1 MKRLIFLLAFLFFT
15 AVGYSQSKYY
25 IRGDSVYIEKVGGNG
40 ELILLNAGSVTQKG
54 GVLYNTGGGR
64 TAFKNSSALND
75 STFIVGGDTIVI
87 KGGVKGGSNTNLA
100 TAALT
105 ATGNHNHN
113 WAQHYLSI
121 DSASYFKVERFAPDG
136 LFPAYGFN
144 SFIQMD
150 STINQYPFR
159 AHWSLGHADGSPDS
173 VWWDFGS
180 TRSGT
185 FIENVGANGY
195 GTWDFVGN
203 STNPRL
209 SGTLFGNNKVST
221 YQFGHTAILKPAD
234 SVMLKAVSAATADS
248 IFAPRSFNN
257 GVNTVIKVPASIF
270 RTDSTIFST
279 NYRRDTA
286 VTNLRTQIAGK
297 QPVGNYITGLNG
309 DGAATGPDLAN
320 FVLSPTSVTP
330 GSYTNAN
337 ITVDGKGRV
346 TSASNGTGGGISSLN
361 GLSGSTQ
368 TFAIGTTGSDFGIN
382 STGTTHT
389 FNLPTAS
396 ASNRGLLSTSDWTTF
411 NGKQAS
417 GNYITALTGDVTASG
432 PGSSASTISN
442 NAVTTTKINNGAVTI
457 AKLSATGTA
466 DNTTFLR
473 GDNTWAAP
481 SGTGTVTQVNTGY
494 GLTGGPITST
504 GTAKVDTTGAN
515 GITTRSE
522 LKDSTTRLKRA
533 ISDSLIY
540 ALKSILIPSRLEFI
554 ASADTATYQDSALI
568 GSQIMM
574 LSIESYQVGFT
585 TRSTSV
591 YMSFDATTG
600 TISLNNGEFAAGD
613 QVIIIYRTP
622 PVFLLDGSGNPIR
635 DGSGNFIILN

>member
-1 MKRLIFLLAFLFFT
+1 MKRLTFLLAFLF
-15 AVGYSQSKYY
+15 AVAEGFSQSKYY
-25 IRGDSVYIEKVGGNG
+25 IRADSVYIQKDGGNG
-40 ELILLNAGSVTQKG
+40 ELIILNAGKDSQRG

-64 TAFKNSSALND
+64 TAFKNSVALND
-75 STFIVGGDTIVI
+75 STLVIGADTIVI

-105 ATGNHNHN
+105 ATGNYIHN
-113 WAQHYLSI
+113 WGNHILRF
-121 DSASYFKVERFAPDG
+121 DTASYFLVERYAPDG
-136 LFPAYGFN
+136 LFPAYPFN

-159 AHWSLGHADGSPDS
+159 AHWSLGYASGSPDS
-173 VWWDFGS
+173 IWWDFAS
-180 TRSGT
+180 TRVGT
-185 FIENVGANGY
+185 SIENVGANGY
-195 GTWDFVGN
+195 GLWDFIGN
-203 STNPRL
+203 STNPKL

-234 SVMLKAVSAATADS
+234 STLLKAIPAATADT
-248 IFAPRSFNN
+248 IFASRSFNS

-270 RTDSTIFST
+270 KTDSSIFST

-286 VTNLRTQIAGK
+286 VANLRSEIAGK
-297 QPVGNYITGLNG
+297 QGTGNYITGLNG
-309 DGAATGPDLAN
+309 DGAATGPGLAN

-337 ITVDGKGRV
+337 ITVDSKGRV
-346 TSASNGTGGGISSLN
+346 TAASNGSGGGITSLN
-361 GLSGSTQ
+361 SLTGSVQ
-368 TFAIGTTGSDFGIN
+368 TFATGTSGSDFGIN

-396 ASNRGLLSTSDWTTF
+396 ASNRGLLSTSDWSTF
-411 NGKQAS
+411 NGKQAA

-432 PGSSASTISN
+432 PGSSAAALSTTGVSAGSYTNANITVDVKGRITAASN
-442 NAVTTTKINNGAVTI
+442 G
-457 AKLSATGTA
+457 TG
-466 DNTTFLR
+466 
-473 GDNTWAAP
+473 GG
-481 SGTGTVTQVNTGY
+481 SGTVTSVATSY
-494 GLTGGPITST
+494 GLTGGTITTT
-504 GTAKVDTTGAN
+504 GTLKVDTTGAN
-515 GITTRSE
+515 GIVTRSE
-522 LKDSTTRLKRA
+522 LKDTTSRLKKA

-540 ALKSILIPSRLEFI
+540 ALKSILITSRLEFI
-554 ASADTATYQDSALI
+554 ASADTANYQDNALI

-591 YMSFDATTG
+591 YAAFDATTG
-600 TISLNNGEFAAGD
+600 TISLTNGEFAAGD
-613 QVIIIYRTP
+613 QVIIIYRTA
-622 PVFLLDGSGNPIR
+622 PVFLTDGSGNPIR